1 MRNINNF
8 LFNNLKHK
16 KGRFN
21 FFKAFLKGKSS
32 MYEDISGKTQK
43 KLLFYLISSFFK

>member
-1 MRNINNF
+1 MRNINNEYF

-32 MYEDISGKTQK
+32 MYEDISG
-43 KLLFYLISSFFK
+43 